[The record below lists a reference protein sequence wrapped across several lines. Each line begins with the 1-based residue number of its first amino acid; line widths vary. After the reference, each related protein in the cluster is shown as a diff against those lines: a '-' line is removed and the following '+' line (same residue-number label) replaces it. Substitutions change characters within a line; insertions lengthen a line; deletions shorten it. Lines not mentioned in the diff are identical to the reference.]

1 MNSNFRTSVGTPTF
15 ESKYLEKESELK
27 ALRLENLELKNS
39 VKMKDLEIKE
49 RDLKNTRTSLV
60 DSTQVKELKLALDSK
75 DKIIKEYEKKVKE
88 LEEKCQEL
96 EQDKLKALELADS
109 MKNTTNSNNVTK
121 TTKVSE
127 EFYKKKVE
135 NLTEEVFLLKR
146 QLEESS
152 NISEMMKLELESEV
166 SQLKIENSGLMK
178 QKKTEKNEKAGP
190 LNLRNNNKNDDFI
203 NNNSEILNLKEE
215 VKNLDNEKKNL
226 DGENKKLGEKMMEKD
241 REIKEIRE
249 RMIQLEDEV
258 QRTKLKLAEIL
269 NVAFETGGA
278 ELVELIESAII
289 DQRLSIN
296 K

>member
-49 RDLKNTRTSLV
+49 RDLKNTRT

-109 MKNTTNSNNVTK
+109 MKNTTNSNNFAK
-121 TTKVSE
+121 TTKASD

-166 SQLKIENSGLMK
+166 SKLKIENSGLTK
-178 QKKTEKNEKAGP
+178 QKTKKNEKAGP

-249 RMIQLEDEV
+249 RMIQLEDEL
-258 QRTKLKLAEIL
+258 QRTKLKLADIL

>member
-1 MNSNFRTSVGTPTF
+1 MNSNFQTSIGTPTF

-109 MKNTTNSNNVTK
+109 MKNTTNSNNFAK
-121 TTKVSE
+121 TTKASD

-166 SQLKIENSGLMK
+166 SKLKIENSGLTK
-178 QKKTEKNEKAGP
+178 QKTKKNEKAGP

-215 VKNLDNEKKNL
+215 VKNLDNEKKNF
-226 DGENKKLGEKMMEKD
+226 DGENSKLGEKMMEKD

>member
-249 RMIQLEDEV
+249 RMIQLEDEL
-258 QRTKLKLAEIL
+258 QRTKLKLADIL

>member
-49 RDLKNTRTSLV
+49 RGLNYTRTSLV
-60 DSTQVKELKLALDSK
+60 DSTQVKELKLAVESK
-75 DKIIKEYEKKVKE
+75 DKIIKEYEKKVNE

-96 EQDKLKALELADS
+96 EKDKLKALELADS
-109 MKNTTNSNNVTK
+109 MKNTTNSNNFAK
-121 TTKVSE
+121 TTKASD

-166 SQLKIENSGLMK
+166 SKLKIENSGLTK
-178 QKKTEKNEKAGP
+178 QKTKKNEKAGP

-215 VKNLDNEKKNL
+215 VKNLDNEKKNF
-226 DGENKKLGEKMMEKD
+226 DGENSKLGEKMMEKD

>member
-49 RDLKNTRTSLV
+49 RGLNYTRTSLV
-60 DSTQVKELKLALDSK
+60 DSTQVKELKLAVESK

-146 QLEESS
+146 QLEE
-152 NISEMMKLELESEV
+152 
-166 SQLKIENSGLMK
+166 
-178 QKKTEKNEKAGP
+178 
-190 LNLRNNNKNDDFI
+190 
-203 NNNSEILNLKEE
+203 
-215 VKNLDNEKKNL
+215 
-226 DGENKKLGEKMMEKD
+226 
-241 REIKEIRE
+241 
-249 RMIQLEDEV
+249 
-258 QRTKLKLAEIL
+258 
-269 NVAFETGGA
+269 
-278 ELVELIESAII
+278 
-289 DQRLSIN
+289 
-296 K
+296 

>member
-146 QLEESS
+146 QLEE
-152 NISEMMKLELESEV
+152 
-166 SQLKIENSGLMK
+166 
-178 QKKTEKNEKAGP
+178 
-190 LNLRNNNKNDDFI
+190 
-203 NNNSEILNLKEE
+203 
-215 VKNLDNEKKNL
+215 
-226 DGENKKLGEKMMEKD
+226 
-241 REIKEIRE
+241 
-249 RMIQLEDEV
+249 
-258 QRTKLKLAEIL
+258 
-269 NVAFETGGA
+269 
-278 ELVELIESAII
+278 
-289 DQRLSIN
+289 
-296 K
+296 

>member
-1 MNSNFRTSVGTPTF
+1 MNSNFQTSIGTPTF

-215 VKNLDNEKKNL
+215 VKNLDNEKKNF
-226 DGENKKLGEKMMEKD
+226 DGENSKLGEKMMEKD

-258 QRTKLKLAEIL
+258 QRTKLKLADIL

>member
-15 ESKYLEKESELK
+15 ESKYLEKETELK

-109 MKNTTNSNNVTK
+109 MKNTTNSNNFAK
-121 TTKVSE
+121 TTKASD

-146 QLEESS
+146 QLEE
-152 NISEMMKLELESEV
+152 
-166 SQLKIENSGLMK
+166 
-178 QKKTEKNEKAGP
+178 
-190 LNLRNNNKNDDFI
+190 
-203 NNNSEILNLKEE
+203 
-215 VKNLDNEKKNL
+215 
-226 DGENKKLGEKMMEKD
+226 
-241 REIKEIRE
+241 
-249 RMIQLEDEV
+249 
-258 QRTKLKLAEIL
+258 
-269 NVAFETGGA
+269 
-278 ELVELIESAII
+278 
-289 DQRLSIN
+289 
-296 K
+296 

>member
-15 ESKYLEKESELK
+15 ESKYLEKETELK

-60 DSTQVKELKLALDSK
+60 DSTQVKELKLAVESK

-146 QLEESS
+146 QLEE
-152 NISEMMKLELESEV
+152 
-166 SQLKIENSGLMK
+166 
-178 QKKTEKNEKAGP
+178 
-190 LNLRNNNKNDDFI
+190 
-203 NNNSEILNLKEE
+203 
-215 VKNLDNEKKNL
+215 
-226 DGENKKLGEKMMEKD
+226 
-241 REIKEIRE
+241 
-249 RMIQLEDEV
+249 
-258 QRTKLKLAEIL
+258 
-269 NVAFETGGA
+269 
-278 ELVELIESAII
+278 
-289 DQRLSIN
+289 
-296 K
+296 

>member
-215 VKNLDNEKKNL
+215 VKNLDNEKKNF
-226 DGENKKLGEKMMEKD
+226 DGENSKLGEKMMEKD

-249 RMIQLEDEV
+249 RMIQLEDEL
-258 QRTKLKLAEIL
+258 QRTKLKLADIL

>member
-15 ESKYLEKESELK
+15 ESKYLEKETELK

-49 RDLKNTRTSLV
+49 RDLKNTRT

-146 QLEESS
+146 QLEE
-152 NISEMMKLELESEV
+152 
-166 SQLKIENSGLMK
+166 
-178 QKKTEKNEKAGP
+178 
-190 LNLRNNNKNDDFI
+190 
-203 NNNSEILNLKEE
+203 
-215 VKNLDNEKKNL
+215 
-226 DGENKKLGEKMMEKD
+226 
-241 REIKEIRE
+241 
-249 RMIQLEDEV
+249 
-258 QRTKLKLAEIL
+258 
-269 NVAFETGGA
+269 
-278 ELVELIESAII
+278 
-289 DQRLSIN
+289 
-296 K
+296 